1 MTTRRTVALFVA
13 AIAVLGGCGKSSSP
27 SSSSSGVDVTAA
39 FYPLAEVAAR
49 VGGAR
54 VHVTNMTPP
63 GTEPHDL
70 ELTPKQVDTIESADV
85 VVYLGKHFQP
95 ALAEAA
101 KRSKG
106 EKVDAL
112 PEDPTDPHVWLD
124 PVRMSGIVDRVTA
137 ALVKA
142 DDAGSLTYEANAIAY
157 KGELATL
164 DREFTAGLMDC
175 ARKRIVT
182 AHEAF
187 GYLAARY
194 GLTQTAITGLSPE
207 SEPDP
212 KRLAELAD
220 EVKADGTTTVFT
232 ETLVS
237 PKVADTLAREAG
249 VTTAVLNPLEGLT
262 PDEVKAGAS
271 YVSVMRANLATLRT
285 ALGCP

>member
-1 MTTRRTVALFVA
+1 MTARRTLALFVA
-13 AIAVLGGCGKSSSP
+13 ALAVLGGCNSGGSP
-27 SSSSSGVDVTAA
+27 SSSSSGVQVTAA
-39 FYPLAEVAAR
+39 FYPLAEAASR
-49 VGGAR
+49 VGGKN
-54 VHVTNMTPP
+54 VQVTNMTPP

-70 ELTPKQVDTIESADV
+70 ELTPKQVDIIETADV
-85 VVYLGKHFQP
+85 VIYLGRHFQP

-101 KRSKG
+101 KRSKA

-124 PVRMSGIVDRVTA
+124 PVRMAAIVDRVAA
-137 ALVKA
+137 ALAKA
-142 DDAGSLTYEANAIAY
+142 DPAGASTYEANALAY

-164 DREFTAGLMDC
+164 DAEFTAGLMGC

-187 GYLAARY
+187 GYLASRY

-212 KRLAELAD
+212 KHLAELAD

-249 VTTAVLNPLEGLT
+249 VKTAVLNPLEGLT
-262 PDEVKAGAS
+262 SDEVKAGAS
-271 YVSVMRANLATLRT
+271 YVSVMRSNLATLRT